1 MTSDRPPAGQGAAA
15 WPSPPA
21 RPSASTEGSPVG
33 APVVAESSRSFVAAW
48 LLSLLLGF
56 LGVDRFYLGKVGT
69 GILKLLTAGGLGIW
83 YVIDLVLLLAGL
95 ARDAEDRAPYGYEGA
110 KKTAWIVTGAFA
122 AVALLG
128 GIINSAI
135 AALAAAIG
143 Q

>member
-1 MTSDRPPAGQGAAA
+1 MTSDPPAWSAASA
-15 WPSPPA
+15 VGKPA
-21 RPSASTEGSPVG
+21 LVPVAS
-33 APVVAESSRSFVAAW
+33 ESSRSFVAAW

-95 ARDAEDRAPYGYEGA
+95 ARDADGRAPYGYEGA

-122 AVALLG
+122 GVALLG

>member
-1 MTSDRPPAGQGAAA
+1 MTTDRQPAGPEAAA
-15 WPSPPA
+15 WTSPA
-21 RPSASTEGSPVG
+21 AAGSLDS
-33 APVVAESSRSFVAAW
+33 APVVAEGSRSFVAAW

-83 YVIDLVLLLAGL
+83 YVVDLVMLLAGL
-95 ARDAEDRAPYGYEGA
+95 TRDAEDRAPYGYEGA

-122 AVALLG
+122 GLALLG

-135 AALAAAIG
+135 AALAMAVG